1 MSDLKLEAKTA
12 LNLDQPVEEHWAG
25 FSFVE
30 ITGENYWWLAASR
43 GGEEKLSRRCEKH
56 LGAALPEPG
65 SFSRGKSGGAS
76 VDLLWA
82 GERQWMIAGALPDL
96 PSSTGKAG
104 YLTDQSD
111 GWVAFTV
118 SGSKTRN
125 VLEKLCQLDL
135 HPASF
140 PDGACARMAVEGM
153 IAIIACEDSDEPRY
167 RLMLQRSSARSM
179 AGHIRHAA
187 FSTCG
192 EKIEAPSAPAAV

>member
-1 MSDLKLEAKTA
+1 MSDFKLEAKTA
-12 LNLDQPVEEHWAG
+12 LNLGEPVDEHWAG

-30 ITGENYWWLAASR
+30 ITGENCWWLAASR
-43 GGEEKLSRRCEKH
+43 GGEATLSKQCEKH

-65 SFSRGKSGGAS
+65 RLSRGKSGGAS

-82 GERQWMIAGALPDL
+82 GERQWIIAGAVSELP
-96 PSSTGKAG
+96 PPVTKAG
-104 YLTDQSD
+104 YATDQSD

-118 SGSKTRN
+118 SGDKARK

-135 HPASF
+135 YPASS

-153 IAIIACEDSDEPRY
+153 IAVIACEDTSEPRY
-167 RLMLQRSSARSM
+167 RLMFQRSSARIM
-179 AGHIRHAA
+179 AKHIRHAA

-192 EKIEAPSAPAAV
+192 EKVKTHHE